1 MNKATFLQHSLTS
14 REVVLEGFENPV
26 RIRKMS
32 GYDYARLIDWQI
44 SLPDDLVGS
53 KQAQVMFGVKT
64 ITACLLDDET
74 GKPMFTDADFDIVAA
89 LPQEVFDVLFY
100 EAAVL
105 SKLIPEQSEVVEEPA
120 VSAEKPAK
128 VKKT

>member
-1 MNKATFLQHSLTS
+1 MNKAQFVQHALTS
-14 REVVLEGFENPV
+14 KEVTLEGFENPV

-44 SLPDDLVGS
+44 NLPEDLVGS

-74 GKPMFTDADFDIVAA
+74 GKPMFDDSDFDVVSA

-105 SKLIPEQSEVVEEPA
+105 SKLIPEQSEAVEEPA
-120 VSAEKPAK
+120 TPAEKPAK
-128 VKKT
+128 GKK